1 MIDEM
6 NFEQRLNKETNEYR
20 KSHKRE
26 YKKYELI
33 NSLVTTVV
41 LTLGALALQF
51 IQISLPN
58 IPSHIKMS
66 FTVVPELVIALIFGP
81 LWGALSVAAKGLLYW
96 LVTKSE
102 MILILENIVC
112 EAVFVAVVSIVFML
126 VHNSFKKKKY
136 DDVAAIRFVEI
147 SIAVFVATV
156 CFMFSLYLFRAKIL
170 YPYYINN
177 GIYTFDEIL
186 SVYGNYDEQVLDLS
200 MGIFLYDV
208 LIKGAVTFVL
218 GYLTTTVFR
227 LTSKYI

>member
-1 MIDEM
+1 M

-66 FTVVPELVIALIFGP
+66 FTVVPELVVALIFGP
-81 LWGALSVAAKGLLYW
+81 VWGALSVVAKGLIYW

-102 MILILENIVC
+102 IILILENIVC

-126 VHNSFKKKKY
+126 VHNLFKKKNY

-147 SIAVFVATV
+147 TIAVFVATV
-156 CFMFSLYLFRAKIL
+156 CFMFSLYLFRTKIL